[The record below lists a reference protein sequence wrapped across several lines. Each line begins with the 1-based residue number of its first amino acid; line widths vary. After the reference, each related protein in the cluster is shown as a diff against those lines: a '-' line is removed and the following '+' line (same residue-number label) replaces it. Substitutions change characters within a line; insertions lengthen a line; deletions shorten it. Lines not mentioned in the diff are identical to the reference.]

1 LIFWRL
7 GFCLFVRLLGFFYL
21 DMFFGVLFSIFLL
34 CQISLHVCL
43 CISPMPPFF
52 YFLWA
57 NAFLFIILNLI
68 RKGTY
73 QLIWGFFLFFSLMKI
88 LKLWYFSFFLKM
100 YMIDSFQITTIFFLY
115 DNLGFFFLEKQ
126 SKSSFIRIS

>member
-7 GFCLFVRLLGFFYL
+7 GFCFFVRLLGFFILIYFL
-21 DMFFGVLFSIFLL
+21 VFCFLFSYFVRFLSMFT
-34 CQISLHVCL
+34 CVYHPCL
-43 CISPMPPFF
+43 LF
-52 YFLWA
+52 FLWA

-73 QLIWGFFLFFSLMKI
+73 QLIWGFFFIFFFNENLKI
-88 LKLWYFSFFLKM
+88 MVFFIFFKM

-115 DNLGFFFLEKQ
+115 DNLGIFLLEKQ